1 METQFLA
8 ICLPLSIEPR
18 REMATGVALLSS
30 WQGHQNHS
38 TISLLIEALNQF
50 AVRYVSSQFS
60 AKMQQRFLPV
70 MIEHFSC
77 KVASCSNKMIV
88 EGGLEPVYNTFRVN
102 CRVYSGESREEI
114 VAQASIIVS
123 EVELPTTPFAE
134 ISIENSAISLWEV
147 WPISNHCYG
156 FHLNSGHYL
165 FQEHFPGQPVC
176 PGSLLIDLV
185 FSLCK
190 RNESKTDIIKLHK
203 VKFLKAVRPD
213 HNYTVSL
220 KTNSEGMLGN
230 FFICDE
236 NGERHTNGR
245 FSFLQALP

>member
-102 CRVYSGESREEI
+102 CRVYSGESR
-114 VAQASIIVS
+114 
-123 EVELPTTPFAE
+123 LRP
-134 ISIENSAISLWEV
+134 
-147 WPISNHCYG
+147 
-156 FHLNSGHYL
+156 
-165 FQEHFPGQPVC
+165 
-176 PGSLLIDLV
+176 LI
-185 FSLCK
+185 
-190 RNESKTDIIKLHK
+190 R
-203 VKFLKAVRPD
+203 
-213 HNYTVSL
+213 
-220 KTNSEGMLGN
+220 
-230 FFICDE
+230 
-236 NGERHTNGR
+236 
-245 FSFLQALP
+245 